1 MECKFSVTESGHVR
15 PHCNITETR
24 DMLCVADTHGKEL
37 PGGYGKLTNILN
49 PRSDFHSASSSFPA
63 LNDRYSPLPP
73 NDERHSPLEVIR
85 KQISSDSRF
94 DWFQI
99 KVDFV

>member
-1 MECKFSVTESGHVR
+1 MNYV
-15 PHCNITETR
+15 P
-24 DMLCVADTHGKEL
+24 DAHGKEL

-49 PRSDFHSASSSFPA
+49 PRPDFHSASSSFPA

-94 DWFQI
+94 DWFHI
-99 KVDFV
+99 KVGLRWFVF

>member
-1 MECKFSVTESGHVR
+1 MIYV
-15 PHCNITETR
+15 P
-24 DMLCVADTHGKEL
+24 DAHGKEL

-49 PRSDFHSASSSFPA
+49 PRPDFHSASSSFPA

-94 DWFQI
+94 DWFHI
-99 KVDFV
+99 KVGFRWFVF